1 VERIYRVVINERT
14 GGRVRDLGL
23 GLKNLA
29 AMARLQE
36 KNLIAKDSL
45 ARQEV
50 KKYTDAEFVC
60 DSHYISAFES
70 DRP

>member
-1 VERIYRVVINERT
+1 
-14 GGRVRDLGL
+14 VRDLGL

>member
-1 VERIYRVVINERT
+1 MMMNERT
-14 GGRVRDLGL
+14 GGGVRNLGL
-23 GLKNLA
+23 GLSLA
-29 AMARLQE
+29 ATARLQE

-60 DSHYISAFES
+60 DSHYISALES